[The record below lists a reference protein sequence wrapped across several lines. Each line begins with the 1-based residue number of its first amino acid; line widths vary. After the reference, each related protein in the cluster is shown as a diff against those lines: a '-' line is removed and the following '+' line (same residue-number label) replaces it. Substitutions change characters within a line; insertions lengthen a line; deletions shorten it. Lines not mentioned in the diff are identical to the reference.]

1 MLLKDEIEKG
11 ESRRLEFKGKFS
23 SQHHGIAKTA
33 ISFSNGAG
41 GKIIIGIKDKTRG
54 IIGLPEDDLL
64 DLPDTIS
71 NIIYDQ
77 CYPNIIPEIFI
88 ENLKGKNILV
98 IEIFPG
104 NLKPYY
110 LKSKGKLKGTYIRIG
125 ATNRLADEE
134 MILEL
139 ERQRRNISF
148 DEEILYDYDVNKLDF
163 EKLKVDIYKYT
174 GKNINKHDLL
184 TLKLAREEHNN
195 IYPTRA
201 GILLAGRG
209 DLFEYAR
216 IKCAMFKGTDMNEFI
231 DQKEFGGYLYTQ
243 VEGAMNFAKTYIA
256 KSGIIKELQ
265 RKDQY
270 EVPLIAIRE
279 SLVNAVVHRDY
290 SISGSDTKFAIF
302 DDRIE
307 ITSPG
312 LLPKSLDISDIVA
325 GRSEIRNKIIA
336 RFFKEIG
343 FIEQWGTGI
352 RKIISSCENYGLK
365 TPKFIETGLFF
376 KVVIFRKKKSGD
388 KIAISGDKVAVNN
401 IRSNINPSENII
413 NYLKKKR
420 LITNQIAREITGLS
434 SSGVRR
440 IFSNLAKNHLISSHG
455 KAKGRYYTLL

>member
-1 MLLKDEIEKG
+1 MLKDEIEKG
-11 ESRRLEFKGKFS
+11 ESRRLEFKEKFS

-41 GKIIIGIKDKTRG
+41 GKIIIGIKDKTKE

-64 DLPDTIS
+64 DLPDAIS

-163 EKLKVDIYKYT
+163 EKLKADIYKYT

-201 GILLAGRG
+201 GILLAGKG
-209 DLFEYAR
+209 NFFEYAR

-243 VEGAMNFAKTYIA
+243 VESAMNFAKTYIA

-279 SLVNAVVHRDY
+279 SLVH
-290 SISGSDTKFAIF
+290 
-302 DDRIE
+302 
-307 ITSPG
+307 P
-312 LLPKSLDISDIVA
+312 
-325 GRSEIRNKIIA
+325 
-336 RFFKEIG
+336 
-343 FIEQWGTGI
+343 
-352 RKIISSCENYGLK
+352 
-365 TPKFIETGLFF
+365 
-376 KVVIFRKKKSGD
+376 
-388 KIAISGDKVAVNN
+388 
-401 IRSNINPSENII
+401 
-413 NYLKKKR
+413 
-420 LITNQIAREITGLS
+420 
-434 SSGVRR
+434 VRY
-440 IFSNLAKNHLISSHG
+440 NEH
-455 KAKGRYYTLL
+455 